1 MNTRK
6 LRTLDEVEVEYFTK
20 HPKEIKQYLETALEE
35 YQKDGNEKAFLASL
49 AVIAKTKG
57 GFTKLS
63 RELGLNREH
72 LYRALSKE
80 GDPKFSTVMRILNS
94 LGLNLKVA

>member
-1 MNTRK
+1 MNKRK
-6 LRTLDEVEVEYFTK
+6 FRTFNEIEEEYFTR
-20 HPKEIKQYLETALEE
+20 HPKEIKQYLEVALEE

-49 AVIAKTKG
+49 AVVAKIKG

-63 RELGLNREH
+63 KESGLNREH
-72 LYRALSKE
+72 LYRALSKD
-80 GDPKFSTVMRILNS
+80 GDPKFSTVIHILNS